1 MITVRLA
8 VEAVGAVPVEAATVR
23 GEAAA
28 SVAVVS
34 EVAVSVAEAL
44 LHDGNSV
51 EITI

>member
-28 SVAVVS
+28 SVEAVS
-34 EVAVSVAEAL
+34 EEAPSVAEVL
-44 LHDGNSV
+44 RRDGKLKIEN
-51 EITI
+51 